1 MLSSGTATSATGT
14 TLTCSTKTWTVN
26 NWYNYQIRITAGLGI
41 GQVRTITSN
50 TATQLT
56 ISVAWTTT
64 PDATSEFE
72 VTSNDDF
79 MYLLGNNA
87 VTMYRYSISGNTWS
101 TLAPTTAR
109 SAAPSTGM
117 SANLAG
123 KTGDAIFDS
132 ENNILA

>member
-1 MLSSGTATSATGT
+1 MLSSGTTTSATGT

-26 NWYNYQIRITAGLGI
+26 NWYNYQVRITAGLGI
-41 GQVRTITSN
+41 GQIRTITSN

-56 ISVAWTTT
+56 VSAAWTTT

-72 VTSNDDF
+72 LTANDDF
-79 MYLLGNNA
+79 IYLLGNNA

-109 SAAPSTGM
+109 SAAPST
-117 SANLAG
+117 
-123 KTGDAIFDS
+123 
-132 ENNILA
+132 